1 MFYKNLKFLSFE
13 LKKNNKQNKE
23 KFCIRYSRDYIQIL
37 EILVFYGFI
46 KKYVVCKDAL
56 NIFIFLKFYKG
67 RSVLKSFNVL
77 SYKSKNFFLKNY
89 CKKSFLSYQHKFI
102 LISNTKYGL
111 LDQYSAAKLNCYG
124 PVIAIIK

>member
-23 KFCIRYSRDYIQIL
+23 KFCINYSKDYIQIL

-46 KKYVVCKDAL
+46 KKYIVCKDTL

-67 RSVLKSFNVL
+67 RGALTSFNIL
-77 SYKSKNFFLKNY
+77 SHKSKKFFLKDY
-89 CKKSFLSYQHKFI
+89 SKKNFLSYQNKFI
-102 LISNTKYGL
+102 LVSNTKYGL
-111 LDQYSAAKLNCYG
+111 LDQYSSAKLNCYG
-124 PVIAIIK
+124 PIIAIIK

>member
-46 KKYVVCKDAL
+46 KKYVVCKGAL
-56 NIFIFLKFYKG
+56 NIFVFLKFYKG
-67 RSVLKSFNVL
+67 RSVLKSFNVI
-77 SYKSKNFFLKNY
+77 SYKSKNFFLKKY
-89 CKKSFLSYQHKFI
+89 CKKNFLSYQNKFI

-124 PVIAIIK
+124 PVIAVIK